1 MHRQLDNFP
10 EALHSVEDAQLS
22 RRGAIVDPVHKV
34 LTLGRHLAKEHKEG
48 DEVAVEGHEFP
59 EAEREGLQAP
69 EVAVDVLAEEA
80 FADEDQPVLGQLPKV
95 LQNARKG
102 NHVLRILKNCEAR
115 CFFQNVR
122 RSIAQID
129 ASEALQDTQLF
140 WQK

>member
-22 RRGAIVDPVHKV
+22 RGGAIVDPVHKV
-34 LTLGRHLAKEHKEG
+34 LALGRHLAKEHKEG

-69 EVAVDVLAEEA
+69 EVAVNVLAKEA

-102 NHVLRILKNCEAR
+102 NYLVKLLINRLATKTSRALKNCCAIKHNNAKQR
-115 CFFQNVR
+115 
-122 RSIAQID
+122 
-129 ASEALQDTQLF
+129 ALM
-140 WQK
+140 K